1 MVNSNIFSLLGI
13 SNAAEKIGF
22 QTMCVKISY
31 YQLAALVLSYSIT
44 H

>member
-13 SNAAEKIGF
+13 SNTAEKNGF
-22 QTMCVKISY
+22 RTMCVKISY
-31 YQLAALVLSYSIT
+31 YQLAALVLSYSIA